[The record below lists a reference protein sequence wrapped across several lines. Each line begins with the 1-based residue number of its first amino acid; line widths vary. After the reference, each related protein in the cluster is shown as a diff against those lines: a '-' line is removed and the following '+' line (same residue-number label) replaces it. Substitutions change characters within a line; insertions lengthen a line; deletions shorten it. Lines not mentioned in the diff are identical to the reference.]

1 MVSEHARK
9 RDRENSRYISIL
21 NIIQGD
27 VDPTQVHKSLQRI
40 RERKAANFIE
50 WGPASIQVALSK
62 KSPYV
67 HTGHRVSGLMLANN
81 TSIRH
86 LFNKVLRDYDKL
98 MGPRQE
104 RQAFLEPY
112 KQYALFKDANN
123 GLSLEEFADAREVVA
138 DLSAEYEACERA
150 DYMVGGMSAG
160 WMWPGHSVKALPPH
174 ILPSGRSPASTCSGC
189 GAHLGLV
196 ELGSPSCTQPVP
208 DCGVK
213 LKTEK
218 RNSTACAG
226 WRAIARLTK
235 AETMS

>member
-104 RQAFLEPY
+104 RQ
-112 KQYALFKDANN
+112 YALFKDANN

-138 DLSAEYEACERA
+138 DLSAEYEALRGRA
-150 DYMVGGMSAG
+150 LEAGSCVGLGCPAALVCSDG
-160 WMWPGHSVKALPPH
+160 WWHVGWVAVARPQRQALPPH
-174 ILPSGRSPASTCSGC
+174 ILPSARSPAST
-189 GAHLGLV
+189 AAAVVL
-196 ELGSPSCTQPVP
+196 
-208 DCGVK
+208 
-213 LKTEK
+213 
-218 RNSTACAG
+218 
-226 WRAIARLTK
+226 I
-235 AETMS
+235 